1 MIGYDNIIP
10 YVGTEKIKLYQPID
24 EIKSVLK
31 ENDVIYREEVWGS
44 EYETVPNPWTVLV
57 IDGVLSLFF
66 AKNNKLFKL
75 VFWEGYQGT
84 LPNGVKT
91 GMTIEAAKALDPSL
105 AYDDWNEDY
114 QSQSG
119 YWLEDNPENGKVM
132 SISIFIREILD
143 EETFDRCKW

>member
-1 MIGYDNIIP
+1 M
-10 YVGTEKIKLYQPID
+10 VF
-24 EIKSVLK
+24 SA
-31 ENDVIYREEVWGS
+31 S
-44 EYETVPNPWTVLV
+44 
-57 IDGVLSLFF
+57 FF

-114 QSQSG
+114 QSQNG
-119 YWLEDNPENGKVM
+119 YWLEDNPENGKIM

-143 EETFDRCKW
+143 EETFNQCKW